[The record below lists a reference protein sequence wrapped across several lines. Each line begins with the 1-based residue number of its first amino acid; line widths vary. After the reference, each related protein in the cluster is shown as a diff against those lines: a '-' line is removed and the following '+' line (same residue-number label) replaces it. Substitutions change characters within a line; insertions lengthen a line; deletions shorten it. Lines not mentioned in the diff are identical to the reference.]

1 MTGAALAEQMGLDT
15 AALWLFIALSLVQI
29 APIKLN
35 PWTWLAK
42 WVGKAMNGD
51 LVREVRDLREEFDI
65 SLANQARTRI
75 LRFNDELL
83 RKDRHSK
90 EMFDSVLEDVDFYER
105 YCLDHPRYKNS
116 KAVLAIANIKRC
128 YEKCEQ
134 DNDFLG

>member
-1 MTGAALAEQMGLDT
+1 
-15 AALWLFIALSLVQI
+15 
-29 APIKLN
+29 
-35 PWTWLAK
+35 
-42 WVGKAMNGD
+42 MNGD
-51 LVREVRDLREEFDI
+51 IVREVRDLREEFDV

-90 EMFDSVLEDVDFYER
+90 EMFDSVLEDVDSYER
-105 YCLDHPRYKNS
+105 YCSEHPLYKNS

-134 DNDFLG
+134 NNDFLG

>member
-1 MTGAALAEQMGLDT
+1 MALAEMIPPNGLDG
-15 AALWLFIALSLVQI
+15 AAVWLVIILSLVQI
-29 APIKLN
+29 APIRIN

-42 WVGKAMNGD
+42 WAGKAMNGD
-51 LVREVRDLREEFDI
+51 LVREVRDLREEFDV

-90 EMFDSVLEDVDFYER
+90 EMFDSVLEDVDNYER
-105 YCLDHPRYKNS
+105 YCSEHPLYKNS

>member
-1 MTGAALAEQMGLDT
+1 MTGAALAEQMGLNT
-15 AALWLFIALSLVQI
+15 AALWLVIALSLVQI
-29 APIKLN
+29 APIKIN

-90 EMFDSVLEDVDFYER
+90 EMFDSVLEDVDNYER
-105 YCLDHPRYKNS
+105 YCTEHPRYKNS

>member
-1 MTGAALAEQMGLDT
+1 MALAEMVPPNGLDG
-15 AALWLFIALSLVQI
+15 AALWLVIILSLVQI
-29 APIKLN
+29 APIRIN

-42 WVGKAMNGD
+42 WAGNAMNGD
-51 LVREVRDLREEFDI
+51 IVREVRDLREEFDV

-90 EMFDSVLEDVDFYER
+90 EMFDSVLEDVDSYER
-105 YCLDHPRYKNS
+105 YCSEHPLYKNS

-134 DNDFLG
+134 NNDFLG

>member
-1 MTGAALAEQMGLDT
+1 MALVEMIPPNGLDG
-15 AALWLFIALSLVQI
+15 AALWLVVILSLVQI
-29 APIKLN
+29 APIKIN

-42 WVGKAMNGD
+42 WAGKAMNGD
-51 LVREVRDLREEFDI
+51 LVKEVRDLREEFDV

-90 EMFDSVLEDVDFYER
+90 EMFDSVLEDVDNYER
-105 YCLDHPRYKNS
+105 YCTEHPRYKNS

>member
-1 MTGAALAEQMGLDT
+1 MTGAALAEQMGLNT
-15 AALWLFIALSLVQI
+15 AALWLVIALSLVQI

-51 LVREVRDLREEFDI
+51 LVREVRDLREDFDI

-105 YCLDHPRYKNS
+105 YCLDHPKYKNS

>member
-1 MTGAALAEQMGLDT
+1 MALAEMIPPNGLDG
-15 AALWLFIALSLVQI
+15 AALWLVIILSLVQI
-29 APIKLN
+29 APIRIN

-42 WVGKAMNGD
+42 WAGNAMNGD
-51 LVREVRDLREEFDI
+51 IVREVRDLREEFDV

-90 EMFDSVLEDVDFYER
+90 EMFDSVLEDVDSYER
-105 YCLDHPRYKNS
+105 YCSEHPLYKNS

-134 DNDFLG
+134 NNDFLG

>member
-1 MTGAALAEQMGLDT
+1 MALAEMIPPNGLDG
-15 AALWLFIALSLVQI
+15 AALWLVVILSLVQI
-29 APIKLN
+29 APIRIN

-83 RKDRHSK
+83 REDRHSK

-105 YCLDHPRYKNS
+105 YCLEHPRYKNS

-134 DNDFLG
+134 DHDFLG